1 MTKKTLSN
9 LTSNLTATHVGEMSS
24 YTPSNKPLKEMITIG
39 VSEYSPPANATKV
52 SFELTTSKIYPDM
65 IEKRKPMKYEYES
78 TFEIGKAEDACI
90 LDRVITGDGS
100 AYVMK
105 GTDLFVNACDPST
118 RVRRSSLEHQDLKI
132 QRIKAQPVRDF
143 KVGDHFVNP
152 RFTSSGFALEHF
164 RVLSPQ
170 ELDDMFLVE
179 CVRLPLIKKHFQD
192 VQKIA
197 LVKDEVLY
205 PAHVS
210 DV

>member
-1 MTKKTLSN
+1 MTKKTL
-9 LTSNLTATHVGEMSS
+9 SNLTATHVGEMSS
-24 YTPSNKPLKEMITIG
+24 YTPSDKPLREMVKIG
-39 VSEYSPPANATKV
+39 VSEYSPPANATKGI
-52 SFELTTSKIYPDM
+52 FELTTSKIYPDM
-65 IEKRKPMKYEYES
+65 IEKRKPMKYEYEYED
-78 TFEIGKAEDACI
+78 TFEIGNVEDACI

-118 RVRRSSLEHQDLKI
+118 RVRRSSLEQQDLKI
-132 QRIKAQPVRDF
+132 QRIKSQPVGDF

-152 RFTSSGFALEHF
+152 RFTTVGFALEHF
-164 RVLSPQ
+164 RVLSTQ

-179 CVRLPLIKKHFQD
+179 CVQLPIMKLHLQQ

-197 LVKDEVLY
+197 CAKDAVLY
-205 PAHVS
+205 PAHVT